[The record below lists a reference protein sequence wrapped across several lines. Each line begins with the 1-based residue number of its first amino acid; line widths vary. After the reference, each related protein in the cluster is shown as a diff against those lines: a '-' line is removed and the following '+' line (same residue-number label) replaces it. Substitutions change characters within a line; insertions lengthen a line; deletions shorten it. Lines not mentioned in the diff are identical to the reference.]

1 MTDSIYSAEQV
12 KAFKQGLVRLAEE
25 PRTQFSKRQTVEE
38 LFEDIAVA
46 LEGHTYQE
54 VALRLR
60 ERGFDISKG
69 SLKQYFT
76 RIRRQRKRSGGSKQR
91 RQQRRRSSAT
101 TRRRQVKPDVK
112 PEVKPEVNGHGQA
125 NHEGDRGVDHS
136 SVNGDGGRRE
146 GPRPVPQGR
155 DEPEFAY

>member
-46 LEGHTYQE
+46 LEDHTYQE

-76 RIRRQRKRSGGSKQR
+76 RIRRQRKQSGDSKQR
-91 RQQRRRSSAT
+91 RQQRRRSSSTA
-101 TRRRQVKPDVK
+101 RRHQVKPDVK
-112 PEVKPEVNGHGQA
+112 PDVNGHGQA
-125 NHEGDRGVDHS
+125 NRQGDRGVDRS
-136 SVNGDGGRRE
+136 SVNGNEGQRE
-146 GPRPVPQGR
+146 GPRSVPQGR

>member
-46 LEGHTYQE
+46 LEDHTYQE

-76 RIRRQRKRSGGSKQR
+76 RIRRQRKQSGDSKQR
-91 RQQRRRSSAT
+91 RQQRRRSSSTA
-101 TRRRQVKPDVK
+101 RRHQVKPDVK
-112 PEVKPEVNGHGQA
+112 PDVNGHGQA
-125 NHEGDRGVDHS
+125 NRQGDRGVDRS
-136 SVNGDGGRRE
+136 SVNGDGERRE
-146 GPRPVPQGR
+146 GPRSVPQGR